1 MTLCT
6 AKRFGKAKAIA
17 PSPFYLVPT
26 DERFS
31 HGPYRACGAFFVG
44 CAGRQ
49 ENVACFFKFGTC
61 CALSLPALSSPLPG
75 RAAFLSAI
83 LRGSALDK
91 NRRAIALAPN
101 AAKKISPQE
110 KLTQSRLSGSAVFWW
125 KQAVRRK
132 RGRVQAATLESAIF
146 EKKRFDS
153 HRQNVFFHL

>member
-49 ENVACFFKFGTC
+49 ENAACFFKFGTC

-75 RAAFLSAI
+75 RAAFLAAI

-101 AAKKISPQE
+101 AAKN
-110 KLTQSRLSGSAVFWW
+110 SATGEIDT
-125 KQAVRRK
+125 KP
-132 RGRVQAATLESAIF
+132 AA
-146 EKKRFDS
+146 
-153 HRQNVFFHL
+153 RQCGLLVEEGGAPETRQGASSDT